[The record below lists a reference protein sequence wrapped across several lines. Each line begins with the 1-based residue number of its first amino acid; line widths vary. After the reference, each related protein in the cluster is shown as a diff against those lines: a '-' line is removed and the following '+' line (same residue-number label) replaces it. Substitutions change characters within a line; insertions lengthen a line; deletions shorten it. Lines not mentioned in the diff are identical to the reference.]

1 MVSMYVSPLEYVSWL
16 FSKPGLTISSLILGF
31 NSTVAGTIRVYYD
44 VVVAT
49 LNREPWVLEFRDVPP
64 GFTVVVRD
72 ALGRV
77 VASATS
83 RDDGVARFNIWGLFV
98 ILDATVEVY
107 DADGVLRVRAPV
119 PDTIGPLVGGDIY
132 RVYVP

>member
-1 MVSMYVSPLEYVSWL
+1 MYVSPLEGVSRL
-16 FSKPGLTISSLILGF
+16 FSKPGLTISGLILGF
-31 NSTVAGTIRVYYD
+31 NSTVAGTIRAYYD

-49 LNREPWVLEFRDVPP
+49 LNREPWVLEFRGVPP

-83 RDDGVARFNIWGLFV
+83 GGDGIARLNIWGLFV

-107 DADGVLRVRAPV
+107 DADGVLRVRAPI

-132 RVYVP
+132 RVNVP